1 MPEFTILTL
10 FHRMIW
16 WCRAMIEKIFLEEVI
31 DEIEGW
37 IIELQEQL
45 AEARAEVQSLE
56 NQLDDAI
63 QSLADNK
70 SKLEYII
77 QNESEED

>member
-1 MPEFTILTL
+1 
-10 FHRMIW
+10 
-16 WCRAMIEKIFLEEVI
+16 MIEKIFLEEVI

-77 QNESEED
+77 ENESEED

>member
-1 MPEFTILTL
+1 MGVN
-10 FHRMIW
+10 
-16 WCRAMIEKIFLEEVI
+16 MIEKIFLEEVI

-63 QSLADNK
+63 KSLADQK

-77 QNESEED
+77 ENESEED

>member
-1 MPEFTILTL
+1 MGVN
-10 FHRMIW
+10 
-16 WCRAMIEKIFLEEVI
+16 MIEKIVLEEVI

-63 QSLADNK
+63 KSLADQK

-77 QNESEED
+77 ENESEED

>member
-1 MPEFTILTL
+1 
-10 FHRMIW
+10 
-16 WCRAMIEKIFLEEVI
+16 MIEKIVLEEIV
-31 DEIEGW
+31 DELEGW
-37 IIELQEQL
+37 VAELQEQL

-63 QSLADNK
+63 KSLADQK

-77 QNESEED
+77 ENESEED

>member
-1 MPEFTILTL
+1 
-10 FHRMIW
+10 
-16 WCRAMIEKIFLEEVI
+16 MIEKIVLGEIV
-31 DEIEGW
+31 DELEGW
-37 IIELQEQL
+37 VAELQEQL